1 MSWVSNICEKI
12 AEIPEVV
19 EITVSDTEGE
29 LIIGPSKGDAEEFAA
44 AMTFTGQAAFSL
56 EESMGLDWMKNI
68 TLIGK
73 KSRILILNRNDY
85 FFGIKLRDGSVVSRV
100 EKQIENS
107 FDTLQ
112 LLKTDNDEIEPKIK
126 GAK

>member
-1 MSWVSNICEKI
+1 MSWVSNICEKL

-19 EITVSDTEGE
+19 EITVSDADGE
-29 LIIGPSKGDAEEFAA
+29 LIMGPTTGDAEEFAA

-73 KSRILILNRNDY
+73 KSRVLILPRNDY
-85 FFGIKLRDGSVVSRV
+85 FFGIKLQDGSVISRV

-112 LLKTDNDEIEPKIK
+112 LLKTDNDQVEPKVK

>member
-1 MSWVSNICEKI
+1 MSWVSNICEKL
-12 AEIPEVV
+12 AEIPEVE
-19 EITVSDTEGE
+19 EITVSDNDGE
-29 LIIGPSKGDAEEFAA
+29 LILGTSKEDAEELAA
-44 AMTFTGQAAFSL
+44 ALTFTGQAAFSL

-73 KSRILILNRNDY
+73 KSRIIILPRNDFY
-85 FFGIKLRDGSVVSRV
+85 FGIKLRDGSVISRV

-112 LLKTDNDEIEPKIK
+112 LLKTDSDQIEPKIK